1 MAFKLRSG
9 NKTTFKEM
17 GSSSLKQTDVMT
29 QGELKKSLGVTDMP
43 AENYEKYLRNRG
55 VNVLPS
61 AEITTLSDE
70 SYDKLSDAQ
79 KQVYDAF
86 GGYQTA
92 KYKNK
97 FVPGG
102 RSINRM
108 RREDDLHWEDA
119 IRMVEDSGV
128 ENIYNTPEQTRDVY
142 GKAVTNHPMNELGK
156 FRAHARVPW
165 DSGGNIF
172 IPSIDAHKRQFE
184 HWNTKGAGRS
194 DEEIQK
200 HSLDSYVG
208 DLTAEL
214 GHLVQ
219 RNIENENVE
228 GGGYRGAAKRAY
240 ASRDAR
246 AKALGY
252 TPDHSNYRMPIDYE
266 FQTHFGSE
274 GGESTM
280 FDRYNLDARMR
291 RMYPSLF
298 NKKK

>member
-1 MAFKLRSG
+1 
-9 NKTTFKEM
+9 
-17 GSSSLKQTDVMT
+17 
-29 QGELKKSLGVTDMP
+29 
-43 AENYEKYLRNRG
+43 
-55 VNVLPS
+55 
-61 AEITTLSDE
+61 
-70 SYDKLSDAQ
+70 
-79 KQVYDAF
+79 
-86 GGYQTA
+86 
-92 KYKNK
+92 
-97 FVPGG
+97 
-102 RSINRM
+102 
-108 RREDDLHWEDA
+108 
-119 IRMVEDSGV
+119 MVEDSGV